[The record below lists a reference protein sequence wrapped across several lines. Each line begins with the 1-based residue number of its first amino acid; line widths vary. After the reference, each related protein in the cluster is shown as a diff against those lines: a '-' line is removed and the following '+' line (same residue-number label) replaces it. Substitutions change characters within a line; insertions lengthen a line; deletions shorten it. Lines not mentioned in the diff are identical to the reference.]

1 MRAMLCWTLG
11 GILGVSLWLPSRLA
25 EAADPEVSLSLEP
38 IRYAFVNGDRDKFS
52 AHHWM
57 KDNYVG
63 GVKEFSFDYALA
75 DGTQLSAESH
85 ALIDQN
91 DLGADVS
98 LKKDSLGFFNL
109 GYSEFRK
116 YYDKTG
122 GVYYPFTT
130 LRSNDTFKDLA
141 LDIGH
146 LSLESGLTLEGWPDL
161 TFEYER
167 EFKDGAKSRLSW
179 VPTKEGTT
187 TRNIGPSW
195 QDLDEVVD
203 SFGLKA
209 DHEIAGFTL
218 KGEQRWEF
226 VRTETFREEK
236 FLATTGVAADTKI
249 RRQDQAPQAT
259 LMTTTLGGERS
270 FFADKIF
277 TSMGYHFAHMDNR
290 EFETIVESN
299 AAGTVTNFSNPKQ
312 IRNAR
317 ADNDYDTHTWVG
329 NFMINPWNWLSLGT
343 KLKAEAI
350 HRESDSSYPADAS
363 PNSTGGSTPNG
374 AIDSLVASLNKNKAV
389 RWGEG
394 VSLRFFGI
402 PRTALYTDLELEQSR
417 VILAEDRKDL
427 VTIPNVNEDF
437 SRYTVTNVRRGTWT
451 LGGHVAPGSFL
462 DLTTQVRR
470 RVNNND
476 YDDQRETVA
485 SGTALS
491 AFVDMQN
498 IHTDEF
504 TTRATLRPSRWFRPS
519 FRYQFRN
526 DKYATRTEAQDTVK
540 TGMLSN
546 IYTFDVTAQ
555 PLRDLTTT
563 ASFSRQTAVTT
574 TPAGS
579 ASSANVP
586 GFRANVNTWLFS
598 TDYSPRA
605 NVSITNALLYSR
617 ARNFNDFT
625 ASGMPFGTSFDRLDV
640 TTGLKWALTED
651 TSVGTEY
658 AFYSYL
664 PNSLTEVG
672 DYHAHVIWLELSKQ
686 F

>member
-1 MRAMLCWTLG
+1 MRATLCWMFG
-11 GILGVSLWLPSRLA
+11 GILGVSLWGLSRAA
-25 EAADPEVSLSLEP
+25 EAADPEVSISLEP
-38 IRYAFVNGDRDKFS
+38 IRHAFVSGDRDKFS

-63 GVKEFSFDYALA
+63 GVKEFSFNYALP
-75 DGTQLSAESH
+75 DGTQFSTESH

-98 LKKDSLGFFNL
+98 LKKDSLGFFTL
-109 GYSEFRK
+109 DYSEFRK

-122 GVYYPFTT
+122 GAYYPFTT

-141 LDIGH
+141 LDIGKFGFETG
-146 LSLESGLTLEGWPDL
+146 LTIDGWPGLTLQ
-161 TFEYER
+161 YER
-167 EFKDGAKSRLSW
+167 KFKDGAKSRLTW
-179 VPTKEGTT
+179 TAVKEGTT

-195 QDLDEVVD
+195 QDIDEIVD
-203 SFGLKA
+203 TFAIKA
-209 DHEIAGFTL
+209 NHEIAGFSL

-226 VRTETFREEK
+226 VRTETLREEK
-236 FLATTGVAADTKI
+236 LLATTGVASDTKI
-249 RRQDQAPQAT
+249 RRQDQAPEAN
-259 LMTTTLGGERS
+259 LMTTQLEGERRFLNDKA
-270 FFADKIF
+270 FFA
-277 TSMGYHFAHMDNR
+277 SAYRFAHMENR
-290 EFETIVESN
+290 EFESIVESN

-312 IRNAR
+312 IRDAR
-317 ADNDYDTHTWVG
+317 ADNDYDTHAWVG
-329 NFMINPWNWLSLGT
+329 NFMINPWNWLSVGT

-350 HRESDSSYPADAS
+350 HRESNSSYPADAS
-363 PNSTGGSTPNG
+363 PNSAGGSTPDG
-374 AIDSLVASLNKNKAV
+374 TIDSRVDSLNKNKAV

-437 SRYTVTNVRRGTWT
+437 SRYTLTHVRRGTWT
-451 LGGHVAPGSFL
+451 LGSHVAPWSFL

-504 TTRATLRPSRWFRPS
+504 TTRATLRPCRWFRSS

-526 DKYATRTEAQDTVK
+526 DNYATRAEAQDTVK

-555 PLRDLTTT
+555 PLQDLTTT

-579 ASSANVP
+579 ASSTNIP

-598 TDYSPRA
+598 ADYSPRA
-605 NVSITNALLYSR
+605 NVSVTHTLLYSR

-625 ASGMPFGTSFDRLDV
+625 ASGMPFGTSFDQLDV

-664 PNSLTEVG
+664 PHSLTEVG
-672 DYHAHVIWLELSKQ
+672 DYHAHVIWIELSKQ